1 MSTLAPSLD
10 EIVLQP
16 ILFDLQAETNRV
28 SEPPRALP
36 ADLQIRVESAIKR
49 IDDPAVRDAAGSI
62 VEQVIRLL
70 DWLRLI
76 DSNLHKLDT
85 LRENLSLLE
94 LVHLE
99 ARSLVEYIEEKAI
112 EMDRVSEV
120 LRDVLDGIGYTITHD
135 LRRVFEVELI
145 GPIAEQPTPVV
156 YGKIVHAH
164 GLLSNCLQQSTITI
178 VQLFDPTLDGS
189 SLFNDSEQ
197 RLEQSLLLCGDLLSL
212 IRVVR
217 RVQNR
222 PAPDTLDGLVEQ
234 IVGFRD
240 GSMQYLMYRDWK
252 AYEKL
257 AEEIMMSIEH
267 DGDPLPLLHQFL
279 CYLETVFGH
288 VRMRAVL
295 TNVAVPGPADTGEEL
310 QADRK

>member
-1 MSTLAPSLD
+1 MSTLEPSLD

-16 ILFDLQAETNRV
+16 LLLDLEAESKRV
-28 SEPPRALP
+28 NEPPRALP
-36 ADLQIRVESAIKR
+36 ADLQIRVESAIQR
-49 IDDPAVRDAAGSI
+49 IDDPIVRETAGSI
-62 VEQVIRLL
+62 LEQVIRLL

-76 DSNLHKLDT
+76 DSNIHKLDT

-99 ARSLVEYIEEKAI
+99 ARSLVGYIEAKAI
-112 EMDRVSEV
+112 EMARVSEV

-135 LRRVFEVELI
+135 LRRVFEGELM
-145 GPIAEQPTPVV
+145 GPIAEQATPVV

-164 GLLSNCLQQSTITI
+164 GLLSNCLQQSTITL
-178 VQLFDPTLDGS
+178 VQLFDPALDGS
-189 SLFNDSEQ
+189 SLFNDSEE

-212 IRVVR
+212 IRGVR
-217 RVQNR
+217 RVEDR
-222 PAPDTLDGLVEQ
+222 PAPDTLNNLVEQ
-234 IVGFRD
+234 IVAFRD

-257 AEEIMMSIEH
+257 AHEIMMSIEH
-267 DGDPLPLLHQFL
+267 DGDPTPLLHQFL
-279 CYLETVFGH
+279 LYLETLFGH

-295 TNVAVPGPADTGEEL
+295 TNVAVPTTGDAAEL
-310 QADRK
+310 PDGGE